1 MDKNLSSLITIFGG
15 TGDLS
20 YRKLLPSIFNLYKK
34 GHFKKL
40 VIISTGLEDISGEE
54 YRSKVKQILLSREN
68 FEMVNLFLDNIFY
81 FQQNVED
88 KTSWNKLKELSNDI
102 DKKYCL
108 DGNRLFYLAMNPQ
121 FFKIITQSISQSGLS
136 DTNGFSRLIIEK
148 PFGKDLKSAEDL
160 NKHIRQYFKEEE
172 IFRIDHYLGKEMVQ
186 NIESLR
192 FGNTIFEP
200 LWNNKYISN
209 VQITLSETL
218 GIEDRG
224 QYYDSTGALKDM
236 VQNHALQILT
246 LIAMEKPESRNS
258 KDIRLKKIELL
269 NNIKFLKGAD
279 VHKYFVRGQYING
292 IINETPIMSYHEEKG
307 VDSDSTTETFVAGK
321 VLINNRRWEGTPFY
335 IRTGKRLGKKATEIV
350 IEFKKNNNT
359 LRYEN
364 NNEDT
369 DCNLLV
375 INIEPNAKIS
385 LYIYENKSNRN
396 NRSHNMKIYNSID
409 KNQVV
414 DAYESLIC
422 DALIGNQT
430 NFVHWEELKQ
440 SWEFIDY
447 ISTEWKKSNVTI
459 PQYKPGSFG
468 PKESDQLLKQDN
480 FEWWNNL

>member
-40 VIISTGLEDISGEE
+40 VIISTGLEDISDEE
-54 YRSKVKQILLSREN
+54 YRSKVKQILLRREN

-292 IINETPIMSYHEEKG
+292 IINETSIMSYHEEKG

-350 IEFKKNNNT
+350 IEFKK
-359 LRYEN
+359 
-364 NNEDT
+364 
-369 DCNLLV
+369 
-375 INIEPNAKIS
+375 
-385 LYIYENKSNRN
+385 
-396 NRSHNMKIYNSID
+396 
-409 KNQVV
+409 
-414 DAYESLIC
+414 
-422 DALIGNQT
+422 
-430 NFVHWEELKQ
+430 
-440 SWEFIDY
+440 
-447 ISTEWKKSNVTI
+447 TI
-459 PQYKPGSFG
+459 IH
-468 PKESDQLLKQDN
+468 
-480 FEWWNNL
+480 

>member
-1 MDKNLSSLITIFGG
+1 MIDTVRDFILYL
-15 TGDLS
+15 
-20 YRKLLPSIFNLYKK
+20 KL
-34 GHFKKL
+34 
-40 VIISTGLEDISGEE
+40 
-54 YRSKVKQILLSREN
+54 
-68 FEMVNLFLDNIFY
+68 
-81 FQQNVED
+81 
-88 KTSWNKLKELSNDI
+88 
-102 DKKYCL
+102 C
-108 DGNRLFYLAMNPQ
+108 NR
-121 FFKIITQSISQSGLS
+121 
-136 DTNGFSRLIIEK
+136 TNGFSRLIIEK

>member
-1 MDKNLSSLITIFGG
+1 M
-15 TGDLS
+15 
-20 YRKLLPSIFNLYKK
+20 
-34 GHFKKL
+34 
-40 VIISTGLEDISGEE
+40 
-54 YRSKVKQILLSREN
+54 
-68 FEMVNLFLDNIFY
+68 
-81 FQQNVED
+81 
-88 KTSWNKLKELSNDI
+88 
-102 DKKYCL
+102 
-108 DGNRLFYLAMNPQ
+108 
-121 FFKIITQSISQSGLS
+121 
-136 DTNGFSRLIIEK
+136 
-148 PFGKDLKSAEDL
+148 KSAEDL

-307 VDSDSTTETFVAGK
+307 VNSDSTTETFVAGK
-321 VLINNRRWEGTPFY
+321 LLINNDRWKGTPFY
-335 IRTGKRLGKKATEIV
+335 IRTGKRLNKKAIEVV
-350 IEFKKNNNT
+350 IEFKKLNSK
-359 LRYEN
+359 LIYEN
-364 NNEDT
+364 DNEDV
-369 DCNLLV
+369 DCNLMV
-375 INIEPNAKIS
+375 INIEPNAQIS
-385 LYIYENKSNRN
+385 LYIYENKSTRN
-396 NRSHNMKIYNSID
+396 NRNHNIQIYNLID
-409 KNQVV
+409 KKQVV

-430 NFVHWEELKQ
+430 NFVHWEELKH